1 MAPAV
6 VNLICMVVI
15 VPGVQLP
22 LFGTNFKVPVNG
34 GPSIFCTTID
44 DPDVCAMT
52 PLALSANII
61 DAMLASIATVGFP
74 T

>member
-6 VNLICMVVI
+6 VNLICMVVV

-22 LFGTNFKVPVNG
+22 LFGTNFKVPVNF
-34 GPSIFCTTID
+34 GPSIFWTSID
-44 DPDVCAMT
+44 DPDVFAMT

-61 DAMLASIATVGFP
+61 DATLASIATVGFP